1 MPSPP
6 VSAAPARGQAE
17 WHLAVILVWTS
28 KDEWPETGE
37 AEGDGGEGNLRQDG
51 TVLKAPWAA
60 QCACGAGVSGEDVVT
75 GVQQATG
82 I

>member
-6 VSAAPARGQAE
+6 VSAASARGQAE
-17 WHLAVILVWTS
+17 WHLAVILVWSS
-28 KDEWPETGE
+28 KDEWPETRE
-37 AEGDGGEGNLRQDG
+37 AKGDGGGGNLRQDG
-51 TVLKAPWAA
+51 TVLKAPRAA
-60 QCACGAGVSGEDVVT
+60 QCPCGAGVSGEDVVN